1 MEKKTVSDRQD
12 SVFALLAAT
21 TGHLEATSKAEQS
34 AVHSLQDTL
43 AGVLAGEDIPK
54 VKNNFYSIEQSDLFF
69 SDAITP
75 QELSRMKNLAD
86 RVVKETAAADLRVFV
101 RDVPLRTT
109 QVAGSVPLWAGG
121 AALEKTLGPFLSKD
135 GRKIWFDFFQI
146 EKLTALYIGG
156 QSDPAILFNVS
167 LVKKFLVDLLPP
179 VVDPLTTYH
188 LLADSVWINSQI
200 FASNAPKGHYTALRI
215 KRGDLTL
222 SAPPQ
227 IINGR
232 LTITPTTVVTVTLAL
247 DQPPVTDADPASP
260 YGPDARNAK
269 LKLPEKL
276 SFQFSG
282 NGSKITAI
290 EGKTGWNVYGNEAE
304 FTWRKQDSPAYDIV
318 LNRVLIPFSCS
329 KKKFTVPDKECL
341 SPFHRLAGDAE
352 IQAAAWALTTAEID
366 VTKPSPAAG
375 IGGMA
380 VRCLEGLTARWLG
393 LRGGEVNLAK
403 PYLVCD
409 PGGIGVTD
417 LHAGNLYC
425 NQEYKLWK
433 DDVNPFGSSI
443 KLQFTNAFPFLYY
456 TLVNGNE
463 GVVALANTNPLLD
476 RPVTIAGLGLDIHS
490 KSTVFILAVHKAF
503 KIVYLYDDNIIFDNY
518 DPNRPKETLPRPM
531 ALALHNALFKVTP
544 VNGCLLFGELADD
557 MVKVRQG
564 AIFLTFGMYAY
575 LPTLPDPYAANLN
588 MLKFQFGRMAATTMT
603 TATTVE
609 SGQRIWLWLLG
620 QVRWYQGIPDKD
632 DVRVAFYFIP
642 LQSQAQGIYAAA
654 GARAQ
659 AATGVSLQTDISTHP
674 FVRLFTAEQ
683 SGKALEAAAVHGDS
697 RLMMAAIE
705 YKLPDYQA
713 IWDDKFS
720 FFQNDVFALL
730 DVSSNANQMGV
741 SFGSFRG
748 ERMAMVMTHGAVSA
762 ETTGAADA
770 FPLQVQGMDVVARGQ
785 YVRSFTLP
793 MISWEPVFNI
803 PQPEAK
809 TPMPGDP
816 PPNFNYYP
824 NDGGPTRIMN
834 NSVRL
839 VPLAPIPVSSFIVD
853 EFDTD
858 PKNRTA
864 ALFTLPFALRAWAE
878 MSKNVPFTPKPS
890 LQLNAPQFENDLKG
904 GIQIQAN
911 AGNAGKPK
919 DSNMFQGY
927 TIQINNILAYNGAV
941 TGASTLGD
949 SVTRIFNNEFYEEPI
964 KEDVQRG
971 VPLTRIDFS
980 GYGAS
985 IFSNWLS
992 PSAAIAQTSQARF
1005 DVFVGRTSH
1014 EIIQVRSILYPW
1026 GIRVVRTITI
1036 FRVASG
1042 YVYRYDSGWRAESV
1056 GRYDFS
1062 YAIVGKDAQNN
1073 KILIPKDSPY
1083 EIHPGVVKGLFNVK
1097 EIRETVE
1104 IEPFVS
1110 TITVPVGGTYLN
1122 VNGEE
1127 VVNNTGAPINKDV
1140 MLRAVYFNAD
1150 AEIEGVI
1157 QGHTT
1162 DKAHKDGLV
1171 SSKGILGFVQ
1181 LSPAGEPLP
1190 PELFR
1195 QLLDF
1200 QLGSIGGPVNCVVDI
1215 GKNAQKMRVNRF
1227 DVNSSTDK
1235 SNVNP
1240 VFVAAA
1246 RGSVILPKDGSWSM
1260 VMHQSGTGEVTPLP
1274 ESLTVPLI
1282 RIGKLAKDL
1291 TIPDT
1296 ELLRIADPTELL
1308 RDPLGG
1314 TVNFGF
1320 LQSTNTQKTLFLTPT
1335 FQKLAADNLPG
1346 VLLSK
1351 TPPLF
1356 ADAYRLIS
1364 SKGIFPNIGNAV
1376 TGFGDAIALTKDF
1389 IDHPSL
1395 VDGTKKVLQLMNINS
1410 ADGVTRL
1417 VEDGYSL
1424 LNKIKTFDLPN
1435 TEWYLIKEDYLKVYV
1450 EYKAKTQNKDK
1461 KSTQD
1466 RTGSLNFDVNSFA
1479 TDMADRWKSRL
1490 NNLAMVVDLGPF
1502 PRLLTIKGNFDAK
1515 KGSEAA
1521 YTGVEGDDDFP
1532 TPQLEFSD
1540 ALKPVIEILQILQD
1554 LQGGDYKS
1562 ALQKGL
1568 KIAMSNSADGWE
1580 YKFEASKE
1588 IPVVKFPVPDEVYNN
1603 PSTPLKLEASLKVG
1617 VYFNAAL
1624 TTAALT
1630 DPKKLLPTAGAFM
1643 DFYGRLSVMCVSL
1656 SAATVYAVGQV
1667 NLKIAADTKVGP
1679 SLAMKFGFGAQVAVG
1694 LPVVGNV
1701 SVLYM
1706 VGVEIYADATKLNLS
1721 AYLLFQGHA
1730 ELLGGIVSVTITI
1743 EAKGTISRDEGAKR
1757 TECSAQVT
1765 FGLDISIFLVIDISF
1780 SESWQEQRQI
1790 A

>member
-1 MEKKTVSDRQD
+1 MQNKTLSDRHEE
-12 SVFALLAAT
+12 VFSLLAGL
-21 TGHLEATSKAEQS
+21 TGHLEATSKAEES
-34 AVHSLQDTL
+34 AIRSLRDTL
-43 AGVLAGEDIPK
+43 AGALAGEGMVT
-54 VKNNFYSIEQSDLFF
+54 VKNNFYSVEQSDLFF
-69 SDAITP
+69 ADAIDP

-86 RVVKETAAADLRVFV
+86 RVVREKASADLRVFV
-101 RDVPLRTT
+101 RDVPLRST
-109 QVAGSVPLWAGG
+109 QVAGSVPQWAGG

-135 GRKIWFDFFQI
+135 GRKIWFDFFRI

-156 QSDPAILFNVS
+156 QSYPVILFNVS
-167 LVKKFLVDLLPP
+167 LVKKFLVDSLPP

-188 LLADSVWINSQI
+188 LLPDSVWIHSQVL
-200 FASNAPKGHYTALRI
+200 APNAPKGHYTALRI
-215 KRGDLTL
+215 KRGELTL

-227 IINGR
+227 IVDGR
-232 LTITPTTVVTVTLAL
+232 LTIAPATVVTAALAL
-247 DQPPVTDADPASP
+247 VQPPVTDADPSSP
-260 YGPDARNAK
+260 YGADARNAT
-269 LKLPEKL
+269 LKLPEKM

-282 NGSKITAI
+282 SGSKITGI

-304 FTWRKQDSPAYDIV
+304 FSWRKKDTPAYDIV
-318 LNRVLIPFSCS
+318 LNRVLIPFACS
-329 KKKFTVPDKECL
+329 KKKFAVQDEDCL
-341 SPFHRLAGDAE
+341 SPFYRLAGAAE
-352 IQAAAWALTTAEID
+352 IQAGAWALTTAEID

-375 IGGMA
+375 IGGIA
-380 VRCLEGLTARWLG
+380 IRCREGLTSRWSG
-393 LRGGEVNLAK
+393 LQGGDVNLAK
-403 PYLVCD
+403 PYLLCD
-409 PGGIGVTD
+409 PGGLGITD

-425 NQEYKLWK
+425 TQEYKLWK

-443 KLQFTNAFPFLYY
+443 KLRFTDAFPFLYY

-463 GVVALANTNPLLD
+463 GVLALANTDPLLD
-476 RPVTIAGLGLDIHS
+476 RPVTITGLGLDIHS
-490 KSTVFILAVHKAF
+490 KSTIFILAVHKAF
-503 KIVYLYDDNIIFDNY
+503 KIVYLYDDNILFDNY
-518 DPNRPKETLPRPM
+518 DPNRPKETLPRLM

-557 MVKVRQG
+557 MVKVRRG
-564 AIFLTFGMYAY
+564 VIFLTFGMYAY

-588 MLKFQFGRMAATTMT
+588 VLKFQFGRMAAATMR
-603 TATTVE
+603 TAATVE
-609 SGQRIWLWLLG
+609 SGQRVWLWLLC
-620 QVRWYQGIPDKD
+620 QVRWDPGTADKD
-632 DVRVAFYFIP
+632 DVRVAFHFIP
-642 LQSQAQGIYAAA
+642 LQSQAQVMYTAA
-654 GARAQ
+654 GAQEAQ
-659 AATGVSLQTDISTHP
+659 TTPSAGPQADLSTHP
-674 FVRLFTAEQ
+674 FVRLFTLEAT
-683 SGKALEAAAVHGDS
+683 GKTEEAAAAAGDM
-697 RLMMAAIE
+697 RLMTAAIE
-705 YKLPDYQA
+705 YGLPDYQA
-713 IWDDKFS
+713 HWDDRFS

-748 ERMAMVMTHGAVSA
+748 ERMAMVMTHGVVAA
-762 ETTGAADA
+762 EAAGAADT
-770 FPLQVQGMDVVARGQ
+770 FPLQVQGMDVVARGR
-785 YVRSFTLP
+785 YVRAFTLP
-793 MISWEPVFNI
+793 LISWEPVFNL
-803 PQPEAK
+803 
-809 TPMPGDP
+809 TPPTPGIPGDP
-816 PPNFNYYP
+816 PSFFNYYP

-834 NSVRL
+834 NSVHL
-839 VPLAPIPVSSFIVD
+839 VPLAPIPLSGFIVN
-853 EFDTD
+853 EFNTD
-858 PKNRTA
+858 PKNMTA

-878 MSKNVPFTPKPS
+878 MSKNVPFTPKPA
-890 LQLNAPQFENDLKG
+890 LQFNAPQFENDLKG

-919 DSNMFQGY
+919 DSSMFQGY
-927 TIQINNILAYNGAV
+927 TVQINNILAYNGAV

-949 SVTRIFNNEFYEEPI
+949 SVTRIFNNEFYEEPLT
-964 KEDVQRG
+964 EGVQRG

-985 IFSNWLS
+985 MFSNWLS

-1026 GIRVVRTITI
+1026 GIRVVRTITL
-1036 FRVASG
+1036 FRTASG
-1042 YVYRYDSGWRAESV
+1042 YVYRYDSGWRAESD

-1062 YAIVGKDAQNN
+1062 YVIVGKDALNK

-1097 EIRETVE
+1097 EIRETAE

-1110 TITVPVGGTYLN
+1110 KIPVPVGGTYLN

-1127 VVNNTGAPINKDV
+1127 VVNDTGAPIYKDV

-1150 AEIEGVI
+1150 VEIEGVI

-1162 DKAHKDGLV
+1162 DKDHKDGLV
-1171 SSKGILGFVQ
+1171 PSKGILGFVQ
-1181 LSPAGEPLP
+1181 LSPAGEPIP
-1190 PELFR
+1190 PALFK
-1195 QLLDF
+1195 QLLDY
-1200 QLGSIGGPVNCVVDI
+1200 QLGSIGGPANCVVDI
-1215 GKNAQKMRVNRF
+1215 GKNAQKLRVNRF

-1235 SNVNP
+1235 TNVTP

-1260 VMHQSGTGEVTPLP
+1260 VMHKNGTGEVTPLP

-1296 ELLRIADPTELL
+1296 ELLRIANPTELL
-1308 RDPLGG
+1308 RDPLGD

-1320 LQSTNTQKTLFLTPT
+1320 LQSTNTQKVLFLTPS

-1346 VLLSK
+1346 MLLSK

-1364 SKGIFPNIGNAV
+1364 SKGIFPNIGDAV
-1376 TGFGDAIALTKDF
+1376 NSFGDAIALTKDF
-1389 IDHPSL
+1389 IENPSL
-1395 VDGTKKVLQLMNINS
+1395 VDGAKKVLQLMNINS

-1417 VEDGYSL
+1417 MEDGYSL
-1424 LNKIKTFDLPN
+1424 INKIKTFDLPN

-1461 KSTQD
+1461 STQD
-1466 RTGSLNFDVNSFA
+1466 RVGSLNFDVNSFA
-1479 TDMADRWKSRL
+1479 TEMADRWKSRL

-1502 PRLLTIKGNFDAK
+1502 TRLMTIKGNFDAK

-1521 YTGVEGDDDFP
+1521 YTGVDGDNDFP
-1532 TPQLEFSD
+1532 TPQIEFSD
-1540 ALKPVIEILQILQD
+1540 AVKPVIEILQILQD
-1554 LQGGDYKS
+1554 LQGGDYKA

-1588 IPVVKFPVPDEVYNN
+1588 IPVVKFPTPDEAYNN
-1603 PSTPLKLEASLKVG
+1603 PNAPLKLEASFKVG

-1656 SAATVYAVGQV
+1656 SAATIYAVGQV
-1667 NLKIAADTKVGP
+1667 NLRIAADTKVGP
-1679 SLAMKFGFGAQVAVG
+1679 SLTMKFGFGAQIVVG

-1706 VGVEIYADATKLNLS
+1706 VGVEIYADATKLNVS

-1730 ELLGGIVSVTITI
+1730 EILGGIVSVTITI
-1743 EAKGTISRDEGAKR
+1743 EARGTISRDETTKR
-1757 TECSAQVT
+1757 TDCMVQVT
-1765 FGLDISIFLVIDISF
+1765 FGLDISIFLIIDISF
-1780 SESWQEQRQI
+1780 SESWEEQRQI